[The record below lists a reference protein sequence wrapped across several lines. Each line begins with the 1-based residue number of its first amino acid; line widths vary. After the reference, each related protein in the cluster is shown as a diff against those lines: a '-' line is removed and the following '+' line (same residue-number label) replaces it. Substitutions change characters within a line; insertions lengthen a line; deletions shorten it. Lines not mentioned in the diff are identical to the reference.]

1 VGPATGL
8 VFRRRLGSRH
18 AHFPDFPS
26 RKRSKS
32 FVVRHADVARKYDH
46 PLKDLIIRDE
56 IALNDSAAT
65 TLLARSAESRPVVLV
80 NKLEPEA

>member
-1 VGPATGL
+1 M
-8 VFRRRLGSRH
+8 
-18 AHFPDFPS
+18 
-26 RKRSKS
+26 
-32 FVVRHADVARKYDH
+32 VRHADVARNYDH